1 MNPEKLNPDELEQ
14 FIHRELRAL
23 PARKAPEGF
32 EARFAA
38 KLAARQAQAA
48 TSSAPATVSQAA
60 LAPDR
65 LEQFVHAELRALP
78 LRKAPRTLE
87 SRVLAAIEQRSHV
100 AWWHKSWSYWPTP
113 VKAAFAFVATAFA
126 GTVVAA
132 SYSLLSGVT
141 PEKVVAEAGER
152 LSLFTKLWQAAA
164 WTGDFVTAQVGTI
177 PSLWLYG
184 GLAVVATLYAT
195 FFGLGAFAY
204 RALYRPN

>member
-23 PARKAPEGF
+23 PSRKAPEGF

-38 KLAARQAQAA
+38 KLAARQAQ
-48 TSSAPATVSQAA
+48 TSTASASQAA
-60 LAPDR
+60 LAPGQ
-65 LEQFVHAELRALP
+65 LEQLVHAELRALP

-87 SRVLAAIEQRSHV
+87 SRVLAAIEQRSQV

-113 VKAAFAFVATAFA
+113 VKTVFAFVATAFA

-132 SYSLLSGVT
+132 SYSLLSGVN
-141 PEKVVAEAGER
+141 PEKVAAEAGER
-152 LSLFTKLWQAAA
+152 LSLFTKLWHAAA
-164 WTGDFVTAQVGTI
+164 WTADFVAAQIGTI

-184 GLAVVATLYAT
+184 GLAVIATMYAT